1 MDNDSLPWW
10 AKNDDQPKVETVP
23 ENVSENVTDVPA
35 ERVSHRQTRTPR
47 IGISLAL
54 SMAVLAGALGGGIGF
69 FASRIF
75 DDGPHRPDDGLVA
88 PRNNATQTTTL
99 TTTQSSV
106 SRGDGSVAAVAAQ
119 VLPSVVSIST
129 RSNSGAG
136 TGSGFIIRPDGY
148 ILTNNHVVSDA
159 ANNQGK
165 ITVSLNN
172 DQQYSAKIV
181 GRDPSY
187 DLAVIKIS
195 ATGLPALALGNSD
208 EAVVGDQ
215 VIAIGS
221 PLGLK
226 GTVTTGVISAKN
238 RPVTAGGNADGESA
252 FINALQTDAAINPGN
267 SGGPLVNASGAVIG
281 VNSAIASLGSSF
293 GGQSGSIGLGFAI
306 PINQA
311 KRTAEQLIATGK
323 SSHPILG
330 ISLDMNFAGPGA
342 VIPNTRRSI
351 IAAGPADKAGLQSG
365 DVITYLDGE
374 KIDNADELIVAIR
387 SHAPGDKVEITFT
400 RNGKSLK
407 TSAIL
412 VAAPEN

>member
-1 MDNDSLPWW
+1 
-10 AKNDDQPKVETVP
+10 
-23 ENVSENVTDVPA
+23 
-35 ERVSHRQTRTPR
+35 
-47 IGISLAL
+47 
-54 SMAVLAGALGGGIGF
+54 
-69 FASRIF
+69 
-75 DDGPHRPDDGLVA
+75 
-88 PRNNATQTTTL
+88 
-99 TTTQSSV
+99 
-106 SRGDGSVAAVAAQ
+106 
-119 VLPSVVSIST
+119 
-129 RSNSGAG
+129 
-136 TGSGFIIRPDGY
+136 
-148 ILTNNHVVSDA
+148 LTNNHVVSDA

-172 DQQYSAKIV
+172 EQQYSAKIV

-195 ATGLPALALGNSD
+195 ASGLPALALGNSD

-387 SHAPGDKVEITFT
+387 SRAPGDKVEITFT

>member
-23 ENVSENVTDVPA
+23 ENVSENVSDVPA
-35 ERVSHRQTRTPR
+35 ERVSHRQPRTPR

-88 PRNNATQTTTL
+88 PRNNATL

-106 SRGDGSVAAVAAQ
+106 SRSDGSVAAVAAK

-195 ATGLPALALGNSD
+195 ASGLPALSLGNSD

>member
-23 ENVSENVTDVPA
+23 ENVSENESDVPA
-35 ERVSHRQTRTPR
+35 ERVSHRQPRTPR

-54 SMAVLAGALGGGIGF
+54 SMALLAGALGGGIGF

-88 PRNNATQTTTL
+88 PRNNSTL

-106 SRGDGSVAAVAAQ
+106 SRSDGSVAAVAAK

-165 ITVSLNN
+165 ITVSLSN

-195 ATGLPALALGNSD
+195 ASGLPALSLGDSD

-387 SHAPGDKVEITFT
+387 SHAPGDKVEITFS

>member
-23 ENVSENVTDVPA
+23 ENVSENLTDALV
-35 ERVSHRQTRTPR
+35 ERVSQRQPRTPR

-54 SMAVLAGALGGGIGF
+54 SMALLAGALGGGIGF

-88 PRNNATQTTTL
+88 PRNNATL

-106 SRGDGSVAAVAAQ
+106 SRSDGSVAAVAAK

-187 DLAVIKIS
+187 DLAVIKIAAS
-195 ATGLPALALGNSD
+195 GLPALSLGNSD

>member
-23 ENVSENVTDVPA
+23 ENVSENVSDVPA
-35 ERVSHRQTRTPR
+35 ERVSHRQPRTPR

-54 SMAVLAGALGGGIGF
+54 SMALLAGALGGGIGF

-88 PRNNATQTTTL
+88 PRNNSTL

-106 SRGDGSVAAVAAQ
+106 SRSDGSVAAVAAK

-195 ATGLPALALGNSD
+195 ASGLPALSLGNSD

>member
-10 AKNDDQPKVETVP
+10 AKNDDQPKVETVS
-23 ENVSENVTDVPA
+23 ENVSENLTGVPT
-35 ERVSHRQTRTPR
+35 ERVSHRQTRNPR

-69 FASRIF
+69 FASQIF
-75 DDGPHRPDDGLVA
+75 DNGPHRPDDGLIA
-88 PRNNATQTTTL
+88 PRNNATL
-99 TTTQSSV
+99 TTTQSNIPRS
-106 SRGDGSVAAVAAQ
+106 DGSVASVAAR

-129 RSNSGAG
+129 SSDSGAG

-195 ATGLPALALGNSD
+195 ATGLPALSLGNSD

-267 SGGPLVNASGAVIG
+267 SGGPLVNSSGAVIG

-365 DVITYLDGE
+365 DVITYLDSE

>member
-23 ENVSENVTDVPA
+23 ENVSENVSDVPA
-35 ERVSHRQTRTPR
+35 ERVSHRQPRTPR

-54 SMAVLAGALGGGIGF
+54 SMALLAGALGGGIGF

-88 PRNNATQTTTL
+88 PRNNATL

-106 SRGDGSVAAVAAQ
+106 SRSDGSVAAVAAK

-187 DLAVIKIS
+187 DLAVIKIAAS
-195 ATGLPALALGNSD
+195 GLPALSLGNSD

>member
-23 ENVSENVTDVPA
+23 ENVSENVIDVPA

-293 GGQSGSIGLGFAI
+293 DGQSGSIGLGFAI

-365 DVITYLDGE
+365 DIITYLDGE

-387 SHAPGDKVEITFT
+387 SRAPGDKVEITFT

>member
-23 ENVSENVTDVPA
+23 ENVSENLTDAPA
-35 ERVSHRQTRTPR
+35 ERVSHRQPRTPR

-88 PRNNATQTTTL
+88 PRNNATL

-106 SRGDGSVAAVAAQ
+106 SRSDGSVAAVAAK

-195 ATGLPALALGNSD
+195 ASGLPALSLGNSD

>member
-1 MDNDSLPWW
+1 MSMPRF
-10 AKNDDQPKVETVP
+10 KTGIMIR
-23 ENVSENVTDVPA
+23 VSPST
-35 ERVSHRQTRTPR
+35 ERVSHPQTRTPR

-54 SMAVLAGALGGGIGF
+54 SMALLAGALGGGIGF

-88 PRNNATQTTTL
+88 PRNNATL
-99 TTTQSSV
+99 TTSQSSV
-106 SRGDGSVAAVAAQ
+106 SRSDGSVAAVAAQ

-195 ATGLPALALGNSD
+195 ASGLPALSLGNSD

-365 DVITYLDGE
+365 DIITYLDGE

-387 SHAPGDKVEITFT
+387 SRAPGDKVEITFT

>member
-23 ENVSENVTDVPA
+23 ENVSENESDVPA
-35 ERVSHRQTRTPR
+35 ERVSHRQPRTPR

-54 SMAVLAGALGGGIGF
+54 SMALLAGALGGGIGF

-88 PRNNATQTTTL
+88 PRNNSTL

-106 SRGDGSVAAVAAQ
+106 SRSDGSVAAVAAK

-195 ATGLPALALGNSD
+195 ASGLPALSLGDSD

-387 SHAPGDKVEITFT
+387 SHAPGDKVEITFS

>member
-1 MDNDSLPWW
+1 M
-10 AKNDDQPKVETVP
+10 
-23 ENVSENVTDVPA
+23 
-35 ERVSHRQTRTPR
+35 
-47 IGISLAL
+47 
-54 SMAVLAGALGGGIGF
+54 
-69 FASRIF
+69 
-75 DDGPHRPDDGLVA
+75 
-88 PRNNATQTTTL
+88 
-99 TTTQSSV
+99 
-106 SRGDGSVAAVAAQ
+106 
-119 VLPSVVSIST
+119 
-129 RSNSGAG
+129 
-136 TGSGFIIRPDGY
+136 
-148 ILTNNHVVSDA
+148 
-159 ANNQGK
+159 
-165 ITVSLNN
+165 
-172 DQQYSAKIV
+172 
-181 GRDPSY
+181 
-187 DLAVIKIS
+187 
-195 ATGLPALALGNSD
+195 
-208 EAVVGDQ
+208 
-215 VIAIGS
+215 
-221 PLGLK
+221 
-226 GTVTTGVISAKN
+226 
-238 RPVTAGGNADGESA
+238 
-252 FINALQTDAAINPGN
+252 
-267 SGGPLVNASGAVIG
+267 VNASGAVIG

-342 VIPNTRRSI
+342 VIPNRRRSI

>member
-1 MDNDSLPWW
+1 MLFRS
-10 AKNDDQPKVETVP
+10 KNDDQPKAETVP
-23 ENVSENVTDVPA
+23 ENVSENVTEVPA

-342 VIPNTRRSI
+342 VIPNTSRSI
-351 IAAGPADKAGLQSG
+351 IAAGPADKAGLKSG

-387 SHAPGDKVEITFT
+387 SRAPGDKVEITFT

>member
-23 ENVSENVTDVPA
+23 ENVSENVSDVPA
-35 ERVSHRQTRTPR
+35 ERVSHRQPRTPR

-54 SMAVLAGALGGGIGF
+54 SMALLAGALGGGIGF

-88 PRNNATQTTTL
+88 PRNNAML

-106 SRGDGSVAAVAAQ
+106 SRSDGSVAAVAAK

-195 ATGLPALALGNSD
+195 ASGLPALSLGNSD

>member
-23 ENVSENVTDVPA
+23 ENVSENVIDVPA

-69 FASRIF
+69 FASRVF

-293 GGQSGSIGLGFAI
+293 DGQSGSIGLGFAI

>member
-23 ENVSENVTDVPA
+23 ENVSENVIDVPA

-69 FASRIF
+69 FASRVF

-88 PRNNATQTTTL
+88 PRNNATL
-99 TTTQSSV
+99 TTSQSSV
-106 SRGDGSVAAVAAQ
+106 SRSDGSVAAVAAQ

-195 ATGLPALALGNSD
+195 ATGLPALSLGNSD

>member
-23 ENVSENVTDVPA
+23 ENVSENVSDVPA
-35 ERVSHRQTRTPR
+35 ERVSHRQPRTPR

-54 SMAVLAGALGGGIGF
+54 SMALLAGALGGGIGF

-75 DDGPHRPDDGLVA
+75 DDGPHRPDDGLVV
-88 PRNNATQTTTL
+88 PRNNAML

-106 SRGDGSVAAVAAQ
+106 SRSDGSVAAVAAK

-195 ATGLPALALGNSD
+195 ASGLPALSLGNSD

>member
-1 MDNDSLPWW
+1 M
-10 AKNDDQPKVETVP
+10 
-23 ENVSENVTDVPA
+23 
-35 ERVSHRQTRTPR
+35 
-47 IGISLAL
+47 
-54 SMAVLAGALGGGIGF
+54 
-69 FASRIF
+69 
-75 DDGPHRPDDGLVA
+75 
-88 PRNNATQTTTL
+88 L

-106 SRGDGSVAAVAAQ
+106 SRSDGSVAAVAAK

-195 ATGLPALALGNSD
+195 ASGLPALSLGNSD

>member
-23 ENVSENVTDVPA
+23 ENVSENVIDVPA

-54 SMAVLAGALGGGIGF
+54 SMALLAGALGGGIGF

-88 PRNNATQTTTL
+88 PRNNATL

-106 SRGDGSVAAVAAQ
+106 SRSDGSVAAVAAQ

>member
-23 ENVSENVTDVPA
+23 ENVSENVSDVPA

-54 SMAVLAGALGGGIGF
+54 SMALLAGALGGGIGF

-88 PRNNATQTTTL
+88 PRNNATL

-106 SRGDGSVAAVAAQ
+106 SRSDGSVAAVAAQ

>member
-23 ENVSENVTDVPA
+23 ENESEHVSEVPA
-35 ERVSHRQTRTPR
+35 ERVSQRQPRTPR

-54 SMAVLAGALGGGIGF
+54 SMALLAGALGGGIGF

-88 PRNNATQTTTL
+88 PRNNSTL

-106 SRGDGSVAAVAAQ
+106 SRSDGSVAAVAAK

-195 ATGLPALALGNSD
+195 ASGLPALSLGNSD

-400 RNGKSLK
+400 RNGKTLK

>member
-1 MDNDSLPWW
+1 MLFR
-10 AKNDDQPKVETVP
+10 
-23 ENVSENVTDVPA
+23 SENVTDTPG
-35 ERVSHRQTRTPR
+35 ERGSHRQSRTPR

-54 SMAVLAGALGGGIGF
+54 SMALLAGALGGGIGF

-88 PRNNATQTTTL
+88 PRNNATL

-106 SRGDGSVAAVAAQ
+106 SRSDGSVAAVAAQ

-400 RNGKSLK
+400 RNGKSLT

>member
-23 ENVSENVTDVPA
+23 ENVSENVIDVPA

-69 FASRIF
+69 FASHVF

-88 PRNNATQTTTL
+88 PRNNATL
-99 TTTQSSV
+99 TTSQSSV
-106 SRGDGSVAAVAAQ
+106 SRSDGSVAAVAAQ

-181 GRDPSY
+181 GRD
-187 DLAVIKIS
+187 
-195 ATGLPALALGNSD
+195 
-208 EAVVGDQ
+208 Q
-215 VIAIGS
+215 IGRAH
-221 PLGLK
+221 
-226 GTVTTGVISAKN
+226 V
-238 RPVTAGGNADGESA
+238 
-252 FINALQTDAAINPGN
+252 
-267 SGGPLVNASGAVIG
+267 
-281 VNSAIASLGSSF
+281 
-293 GGQSGSIGLGFAI
+293 
-306 PINQA
+306 
-311 KRTAEQLIATGK
+311 
-323 SSHPILG
+323 
-330 ISLDMNFAGPGA
+330 
-342 VIPNTRRSI
+342 
-351 IAAGPADKAGLQSG
+351 
-365 DVITYLDGE
+365 
-374 KIDNADELIVAIR
+374 
-387 SHAPGDKVEITFT
+387 
-400 RNGKSLK
+400 
-407 TSAIL
+407 
-412 VAAPEN
+412 

>member
-23 ENVSENVTDVPA
+23 ENVSENVIDVPA

-69 FASRIF
+69 FASRVF

-88 PRNNATQTTTL
+88 PRNNATL
-99 TTTQSSV
+99 TTSQSSV
-106 SRGDGSVAAVAAQ
+106 SRSDGSVAAVAAQ

>member
-23 ENVSENVTDVPA
+23 ENVSENVSDVPA
-35 ERVSHRQTRTPR
+35 ERVSHRQPRTPR

-54 SMAVLAGALGGGIGF
+54 SMALLAGALGGGIGF

-88 PRNNATQTTTL
+88 PRNNSTL

-106 SRGDGSVAAVAAQ
+106 SRSDGSVAAVAAK

-195 ATGLPALALGNSD
+195 ASGLPALSLGNSD

-387 SHAPGDKVEITFT
+387 SHAPGDKVEITFS

>member
-23 ENVSENVTDVPA
+23 ENVSENVSDVPA
-35 ERVSHRQTRTPR
+35 ERVSHRQPRTPR

-54 SMAVLAGALGGGIGF
+54 SMALLAGALGGGIGF

-88 PRNNATQTTTL
+88 PRNNSTL

-106 SRGDGSVAAVAAQ
+106 SRSDGSVAAVAAK

-195 ATGLPALALGNSD
+195 ASGLPALSLGDSD

-387 SHAPGDKVEITFT
+387 SHAPGDKVEITFS